1 MKYSILKK
9 IYKKKLLFFSLVS
22 FLFGIEYFLGPYG
35 YIKIADNVDNTIPAY
50 IAISN
55 QLFESGFSRMNSFLL
70 GGIDRFASGFS
81 YTKISYIL
89 FLLLPGWLAYQL
101 MVFAAFMFPGYFT
114 YRISKE
120 YADLN
125 ESTSILSGVIS
136 VFLYGYFDIM
146 NDIGYNLAWYLL
158 PMFIYYIED
167 FIRKGRSIYYFLF
180 LGVLNQ
186 FFTSAAHTFLHTSIA
201 ITIWFLIARPQRST
215 KFWFSLFGFFCV
227 SAFLEMP
234 TVISILSSAEHS
246 IRSELLSIRLQ
257 TGFDESLL
265 NYKWLIN
272 ISPFQGRYSLLL
284 LSLLIVFVLSGLKD
298 KQFNRLVVFMAIVLS
313 LSLIDIGKIYIPF
326 LHSLLTQFTFY
337 RIWFTLPFTFSI
349 LIAYSYEYLSDITIK
364 SGKRDVKL
372 LIPLSYVY
380 LLFLVIFFA
389 KPVFDTKK
397 DHLKQWVLWGNF
409 KYIFQ
414 NERIKT
420 FSENTSQEEP
430 FRVAAIYFRMHA
442 GHLQGYN
449 LETSDGY
456 SPVFPKWYKDFWLTL
471 IEPLKK
477 NDPALYNGYMNK
489 GFATC
494 LYPPTNIQTNPNEL
508 IFNDHFRLNLLS
520 LANTKYL
527 FSRLP
532 LIDENLVP
540 LYDNDKFIYNR
551 GKRERYIEYLRQRFI
566 ADGSDIYIYENLNSL
581 PRYYVASNIKTFE
594 SKEELLD
601 SMASASIDEFKQNI
615 FLEKKILDNIETTEF
630 SSSEYQ
636 IELLANE
643 PDSIHLTVKVDA
655 PGILVV
661 LNSYNPNWRAKVNG
675 NEVKVLRI
683 YHAFC
688 GVTLDKGENSVSL
701 DYEPNYSLGNLF

>member
-1 MKYSILKK
+1 M
-9 IYKKKLLFFSLVS
+9 
-22 FLFGIEYFLGPYG
+22 
-35 YIKIADNVDNTIPAY
+35 
-50 IAISN
+50 
-55 QLFESGFSRMNSFLL
+55 
-70 GGIDRFASGFS
+70 
-81 YTKISYIL
+81 
-89 FLLLPGWLAYQL
+89 
-101 MVFAAFMFPGYFT
+101 
-114 YRISKE
+114 
-120 YADLN
+120 
-125 ESTSILSGVIS
+125 
-136 VFLYGYFDIM
+136 
-146 NDIGYNLAWYLL
+146 
-158 PMFIYYIED
+158 
-167 FIRKGRSIYYFLF
+167 
-180 LGVLNQ
+180 
-186 FFTSAAHTFLHTSIA
+186 
-201 ITIWFLIARPQRST
+201 
-215 KFWFSLFGFFCV
+215 
-227 SAFLEMP
+227 
-234 TVISILSSAEHS
+234 
-246 IRSELLSIRLQ
+246 
-257 TGFDESLL
+257 
-265 NYKWLIN
+265 
-272 ISPFQGRYSLLL
+272 
-284 LSLLIVFVLSGLKD
+284 
-298 KQFNRLVVFMAIVLS
+298 
-313 LSLIDIGKIYIPF
+313 
-326 LHSLLTQFTFY
+326 
-337 RIWFTLPFTFSI
+337 
-349 LIAYSYEYLSDITIK
+349 
-364 SGKRDVKL
+364 
-372 LIPLSYVY
+372 Y

-489 GFATC
+489 GFATY